1 MKQLRFML
9 TIYTIVAISSCGL
22 SSDEMTDTTLYKY
35 TNELIN
41 SSSPYL
47 QQHAH
52 NPVDWMP
59 WGDEAFEKA
68 KREDK
73 LLFISIGYS
82 ACHWCHV
89 MEHKTFED
97 EAAAEYIN
105 ENFVSIKVDREERPD
120 VDAVYMSAVQIMTG
134 RGGWPLN
141 CIALSDGRPVFGGTY
156 FQKNDFIDRM
166 KSIVDLKESNYDN
179 MLDYATKLSSGVA
192 NTELISAPI
201 DGKGSEFHGGP
212 WTRAQCNI
220 SGASID
226 NQVDEWR
233 KRWDRDMGL
242 SIGAPKFPLPT
253 NVDFLLHYGLVRRDN
268 DALAQVK
275 LTLNAMCR
283 GGIYDQAG
291 GGFARYSTDSDWKVP
306 HFEKMLYD
314 NAQLLSTYSHAYQ
327 VFGDERYKEVVY
339 GIVNYISGEL
349 EDKSGGFRS
358 ALDADSD
365 GEEGKYYVWRKKELE
380 EVLTEEEFNLAIVV
394 YDIDGESMWDHGN
407 NVLMRWESDEVLA
420 DQLSISVETM
430 LTEISVINGKLARH
444 REATRVKP
452 GLDDKV
458 LTSWSA
464 LTVSGLID
472 AYRVFHDEKHLKRAK
487 KALLFILNKERK
499 EDGSLYH
506 VYHSKE
512 GAHTNGFLE
521 DYAFTIAACLDMYEV
536 TFDPMWLGE
545 AKELMMVS
553 FDLFY
558 DAEIGVFWYTSSDDK
573 GLFARKQENDDSV
586 IPSSNSTMAVNLFKL
601 GRYEGRLD
609 WIERCDRMLLAAW
622 EDSYNIRR
630 ATGWAQVLLMR
641 SEPFFEIA
649 ITASETDDIE
659 DARIDLDKTFR
670 PQIMLAGGK
679 DLMGQPEWLRGKFPA
694 EINSGDLRLFVCR
707 EGACQLPVSSIVEA
721 DNQLKDMK

>member
-1 MKQLRFML
+1 MKQLHFLL
-9 TIYTIVAISSCGL
+9 TIITIVAIQSCGL
-22 SSDEMTDTTLYKY
+22 SSDEMKDTTVYKH

-89 MEHKTFED
+89 MEHETFED

-105 ENFVSIKVDREERPD
+105 NNFVSIKVDREERPD

-156 FQKNDFIDRM
+156 FRKNDFIDRL
-166 KSIVDLKESNYDN
+166 KSIIALKNSNYDK
-179 MLDYATKLSSGVA
+179 MLEYATKLSRGVA
-192 NTELISAPI
+192 NTELISAPKG
-201 DGKGSEFHGGP
+201 GKGSEFHGGP
-212 WTRAQCNI
+212 WSRTQCNI

-226 NQVDEWR
+226 REVDEWR
-233 KRWDRDMGL
+233 KRWDREMGL
-242 SIGAPKFPLPT
+242 SMGAPKFPLPT
-253 NVDFLLHYGLVRRDN
+253 NLDFLLHYGVVRGDN
-268 DALAQVK
+268 DALAQVQ

-291 GGFARYSTDSDWKVP
+291 GGFARYSVDSDWKVP

-314 NAQLLSTYSHAYQ
+314 NAQLLTTYSHAWQ
-327 VFGDERYKEVVY
+327 VFEDDRYKEVVY
-339 GIVNYISGEL
+339 GIVNYLSTEL
-349 EDKSGGFRS
+349 EDDAGGFRS

-365 GEEGKYYVWRKKELE
+365 GEEGKYYVWTKAELE
-380 EVLTEEEFNLAIVV
+380 EVLTVEEFNMAELV
-394 YDIDGESMWDHGN
+394 YDIEGGSYWEHGN
-407 NVLMRWESDEVLA
+407 NVLMRWLSDEVLA
-420 DQLSISVETM
+420 EKLGVSVSEM
-430 LTEISVINGKLARH
+430 LEKMGVINAKLANH

-458 LTSWSA
+458 LTSWTA

-472 AYRVFHDEKHLKRAK
+472 AYRAFKDEEHLKRAK
-487 KALLFILNKERK
+487 KALLFILNEERK

-506 VYHSKE
+506 VYHEKE

-536 TFDPMWLGE
+536 TFDPRWLGE

-558 DAEIGVFWYTSSDDK
+558 DTEVGVFWYTSSDDK
-573 GLFARKQENDDSV
+573 GLFARTQENDDSV
-586 IPSSNSTMAVNLFKL
+586 IPSSNSTMARNLFKL

-622 EDSYNIRR
+622 EDSHNIRR

-641 SEPFFEIA
+641 SEPYFEVA
-649 ITASETDDIE
+649 ITATSDEDMH
-659 DARIDLDKTFR
+659 DARVELYRTFR
-670 PQIMLAGGK
+670 PQTMLAGGE
-679 DLMGQPEWLRGKFPA
+679 DVEGQPGWLKGKFPSEA
-694 EINSGDLRLFVCR
+694 SSGDLRFFVCR
-707 EGACQLPVSSIVEA
+707 EGACHLPVSTLIEVEH
-721 DNQLKDMK
+721 QLKAEK